1 MRAHDEVELLLRA
14 DGGLVV
20 RRDHPHLI
28 GSFDWLIHQGKLA
41 TVLPGIYADPE
52 IARTWQARAR
62 AVALRHPDAVLLGA
76 AAARISF
83 WPAAPL
89 ATSACSDAIDIALRG
104 RAVTLAAM
112 YEALRM
118 TPHRT
123 GNLERLRLL
132 IDSRNEPW
140 PAAERL
146 SHRLL
151 RAAGITGWQTN
162 LPVEIDSE
170 LFYLD
175 IAFTK
180 QKLAIEI
187 DGRLHE
193 TDEELFESD
202 RWRQMRS
209 WPRGGESFVSPG
221 RCCKTVRTCS

>member
-1 MRAHDEVELLLRA
+1 MLKPQLGFSFSRRRIPEELIAVR
-14 DGGLVV
+14 GGL
-20 RRDHPHLI
+20 RYTTP
-28 GSFDWLIHQGKLA
+28 
-41 TVLPGIYADPE
+41 
-52 IARTWQARAR
+52 
-62 AVALRHPDAVLLGA
+62 ALTAID
-76 AAARISF
+76 
-83 WPAAPL
+83 L

-118 TPHRT
+118 TRHRT

-132 IDSRNEPW
+132 IDSRNDPW